1 MKKIWNFILKYRIY
15 ILIFILLIVGVFG
28 FMIVKAYL
36 HPEDESVIY
45 GDRLDGRDELP
56 ITKDKKQK
64 IVKVILENENLTSA
78 SIDVQGK
85 IINISITA
93 ATKENNIDVLKEIS
107 TELLSNFSEEE
118 IAFYDFQFFIKNV
131 DANYNMIG
139 YKNKNSTLIS
149 WTSDEI
155 VSEVEDNEDEKE

>member
-1 MKKIWNFILKYRIY
+1 MKKIWNFILRYRVY

-28 FMIVKAYL
+28 FMVVKAYL
-36 HPEDESVIY
+36 YPDDESLIY
-45 GDRLDGRDELP
+45 GDRLDGRGDLP
-56 ITKDKKQK
+56 ITKEKKDE
-64 IVKVILENENLTSA
+64 IVKIILENENLTSA
-78 SIDVQGK
+78 SVDVQGK

-93 ATKENNIDVLKEIS
+93 ASKENNIDILKEIS
-107 TELLSNFSEEE
+107 TELLGDFTEDE

-139 YKNKNSTLIS
+139 YKNKNNTLIS

-155 VSEVEDNEDEKE
+155 VSEVENENEEE